1 MQSAVRARAPEA
13 LRAAA
18 LRGSGWPPL
27 RREGRR
33 RSGEEEQG
41 ARVAGTLVVTTLDGG
56 RHQNLARQRFA
67 GFLPRYRAT
76 RQHARQRYEVLTPL
90 FPGYIFVR
98 FNPDDAPWRSING
111 TRGVLGL
118 VGPRLARP
126 VAMPASAIDNIM
138 ARCRNGIMTS
148 LLECLEPGAVMR
160 VISGPF
166 ADQLVTIEA
175 LDGHDRVRV
184 LLKILGADQPLDLA
198 SNCLG
203 PV

>member
-1 MQSAVRARAPEA
+1 MDMARIEVATAARGRTQVGRSAGAWYVAQTLPRKEEVA
-13 LRAAA
+13 L
-18 LRGSGWPPL
+18 
-27 RREGRR
+27 
-33 RSGEEEQG
+33 
-41 ARVAGTLVVTTLDGG
+41 
-56 RHQNLARQRFA
+56 QNLARQRFA